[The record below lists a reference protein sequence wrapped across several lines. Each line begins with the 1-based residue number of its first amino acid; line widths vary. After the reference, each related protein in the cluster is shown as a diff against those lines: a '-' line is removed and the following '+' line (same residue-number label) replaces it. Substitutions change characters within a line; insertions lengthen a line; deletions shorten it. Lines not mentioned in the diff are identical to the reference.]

1 MNRPESTQSSSE
13 LPIPYRSVLAL
24 SQLET
29 LRNQGE
35 ARIKAMAEATQDGL
49 AWEHG
54 NLAGIA
60 YVLGDGVAALSY
72 IRLALQED
80 EANRQS
86 ELRGYF
92 LNILGAA
99 SCYLGQYQAGRE
111 AFEQAAALF
120 TANNDALG
128 LAWQQHFYARELAR
142 DFRDYAQAYTQLNAA
157 LPVLRTRAHAQI
169 AIENQLAQIDCMIQ
183 QGEIRRAKEGL
194 QQIEGILNDQKCFWY
209 RPELYLLRA
218 QIATQEGNYKHAW
231 QECYAGLGHI
241 GDQGDLRMLA
251 ALYLTL
257 GYALEHD
264 RNRIDDARDA
274 LGRAIEAGRT
284 RARHLHLALALRQ
297 MGLHLRRFSNRSTT
311 RARGSG
317 FLFEADKL
325 FHEMNLT
332 ELYAPVNNVPS
343 TPTG

>member
-1 MNRPESTQSSSE
+1 MMNRPESTQSSVE

-24 SQLET
+24 SQLEAM
-29 LRNQGE
+29 RNEGE
-35 ARIKAMAEATQDGL
+35 ARIKAIATGSGL
-49 AWEHG
+49 AWEYG

-60 YVLGDGVAALSY
+60 YVLGDGPAALSY

-80 EANRQS
+80 EGAPQS
-86 ELRGYF
+86 ELHGYL
-92 LNILGAA
+92 LNILGA
-99 SCYLGQYQAGRE
+99 SLCYLGQYQAGRE

-120 TANNDALG
+120 TANEDALG
-128 LAWQQHFYARELAR
+128 LAWQQHLYARELAR
-142 DFRDYAQAYTQLNAA
+142 DHRDYAQAYVQLNAA

-169 AIENQLAQIDCMIQ
+169 TIENQLTQTDCMIQ
-183 QGEIRRAKEGL
+183 QGEIRRAREAL

-218 QIATQEGNYKHAW
+218 QVAMQEGNFKRAW
-231 QECYAGLGHI
+231 HECYTGLGHI

-251 ALYLTL
+251 ALYLAL
-257 GYALEHD
+257 GHALEHD
-264 RNRIDDARDA
+264 RSRVDDARDA

-317 FLFEADKL
+317 FMFEADKL
-325 FHEMNLT
+325 FHEMGLA
-332 ELYAPVNNVPS
+332 ELYAPRTSPPNIP
-343 TPTG
+343 